1 MAHFLSKL
9 LRKLCLATHREW
21 AWSFWAANTD
31 LLLASYHGEVV
42 WSFCVSL
49 CTYSLSFKLYFW
61 PLNCA
66 RLVVR
71 CILHGTIPSIRCHSI
86 FPPPDIFSS
95 GANGLRIWP
104 PPGLVAL
111 GRKLRPWGESS
122 VLMRRGISAAV
133 MSPTIKGGCEM
144 GLLTQ
149 LHFHDGYSRRI

>member
-9 LRKLCLATHREW
+9 LRKLGLATHREW

-71 CILHGTIPSIRCHSI
+71 MHSSWCHSQHPVQDTI
-86 FPPPDIFSS
+86 LLCSACTCKVFQFCFSAVLCLQS
-95 GANGLRIWP
+95 CHWKGFI
-104 PPGLVAL
+104 
-111 GRKLRPWGESS
+111 SS
-122 VLMRRGISAAV
+122 SKHL
-133 MSPTIKGGCEM
+133 
-144 GLLTQ
+144 
-149 LHFHDGYSRRI
+149 SR